1 LGAQRDRG
9 KRSNSGES
17 KIQRCVEAGEVEKE
31 QGYIGRARG
40 NEKVRRYGQS
50 QRETTNRE

>member
-17 KIQRCVEAGEVEKE
+17 KRQRCVEAGEVEKE

-50 QRETTNRE
+50 QRERTN